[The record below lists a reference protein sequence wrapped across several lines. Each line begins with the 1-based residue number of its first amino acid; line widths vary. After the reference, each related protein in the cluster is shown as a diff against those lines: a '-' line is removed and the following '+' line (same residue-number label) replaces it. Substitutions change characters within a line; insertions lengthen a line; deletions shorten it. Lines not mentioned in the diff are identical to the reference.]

1 MKQYSPFRFKQFSIE
16 HDRAAMKIG
25 TDSILLGAWTKI
37 YNHEYIL
44 DIGTGTGLL
53 SIMLAQ
59 KVHGKCRIDAIEI
72 DKDALHDAAL
82 NINNCPWRDSI
93 ELHAIDF
100 MEYDNNVKYDLII
113 SNPPF
118 YEGLLSPN
126 ISRNKARNARESL
139 NFEMF
144 LKKSSNLLKWDGRLS
159 MILPFEISKKII
171 SEAKKNNLFPIVQVN
186 IRPRSDKKY
195 NRTLLEFRKTK
206 SNIEMTNDE
215 LCIVQANSNTY
226 SSEFRK
232 LTIDF
237 YLQ

>member
-1 MKQYSPFRFKQFSIE
+1 
-16 HDRAAMKIG
+16 
-25 TDSILLGAWTKI
+25 
-37 YNHEYIL
+37 
-44 DIGTGTGLL
+44 
-53 SIMLAQ
+53 
-59 KVHGKCRIDAIEI
+59 
-72 DKDALHDAAL
+72 
-82 NINNCPWRDSI
+82 
-93 ELHAIDF
+93 
-100 MEYDNNVKYDLII
+100 
-113 SNPPF
+113 
-118 YEGLLSPN
+118 
-126 ISRNKARNARESL
+126 
-139 NFEMF
+139 MF

-206 SNIEMTNDE
+206 SNVEMTNDE